1 MANNKLQKFANPTGL
16 PSAYAGE
23 LALPYVH
30 AATLSAPTLSNGNV
44 TVLQNVR
51 FKAQIPVM
59 ANSSLIQAGG
69 CDFDAT
75 TSSTALTNSTLEVT
89 DLMVNLQ
96 LCKKNFRTWWQGDDY
111 TINSGVPDDYA
122 DALLLYI
129 AGEVQGTI
137 ESNIWQGDTVTVGA
151 PFALFN
157 GLVAKWDANGGTP
170 TNLTK
175 KIDVIA
181 DVIEGL
187 GEVVGVIP
195 ANLVGQYDDV
205 NIYVNP
211 QTIDAY
217 NIAIGQLGGGYNN
230 STSDGGQIRF
240 GGYRMIATTGLEK
253 GYFVVARAQ
262 DLAVG
267 VGQADSVEL
276 AQAIDMTPLDGS
288 DNYRITMRFAVG
300 TQVPVFANVQ
310 MGE

>member
-1 MANNKLQKFANPTGL
+1 MAQNKHNFASPTVT
-16 PSAYAGE
+16 SAYTGE

-30 AATLSAPTLSNGNV
+30 AASLSAPTLANGNV
-44 TVLQNVR
+44 TILQNVR
-51 FKAQIPVM
+51 LKAHIPIMVN
-59 ANSSLIQAGG
+59 ADLIESGACNFQTT
-69 CDFDAT
+69 AT
-75 TSSTALTNSTLEVT
+75 TELKESVLEVQ

-96 LCKKNFRTWWQGDDY
+96 LCKKNFRSWWQGDDY

-122 DALLLYI
+122 DALLLFV
-129 AGEVQGTI
+129 AGQVQGTI
-137 ESNIWQGDTVTVGA
+137 ESNIWQGDKTGGGTA
-151 PFALFN
+151 PFQLFD
-157 GLVAKWDANGGTP
+157 GLPVQWAAGGGTATPLTNAIDASGTVVDGLAEVVAVIP
-170 TNLTK
+170 TNL
-175 KIDVIA
+175 IGDY
-181 DVIEGL
+181 E
-187 GEVVGVIP
+187 
-195 ANLVGQYDDV
+195 NV

-211 QTIDAY
+211 ITIDAY

-240 GGYRMIATTGLEK
+240 GGYNMISAPGLK
-253 GYFVVARAQ
+253 AGFFCVARPQ

-300 TQVPVFANVQ
+300 TQVGVTANVQ